1 MIVSRRIRFPKSS
14 QHPFETLKGLTN
26 FLVSIFILSSLLL
39 SSVPQTSKD
48 IQLFS
53 AFFYFWFRFALLCS
67 DPQNRSHIST
77 LHHQKE
83 WLARQISH
91 QQTLMWKPSNP
102 IKGQIPLVSLH
113 NTALVLCAAAAVSH
127 PLGNFIRI
135 YILYRHDDIFALH
148 PPSSCPFPPFEHRWL
163 FDSIFRLQNSWHAAQ
178 NRNWFLLCLGSC
190 LTCKWEEPK
199 KSLNLIRSSSEKLSI
214 MRKISHW
221 LRGLVWGFGRLFRID
236 RRAHLRGQHS
246 C

>member
-83 WLARQISH
+83 WLARRISH

-135 YILYRHDDIFALH
+135 YIDTMIFSLFIPRRRVHSRHSSIAGSLILFFASEIH
-148 PPSSCPFPPFEHRWL
+148 
-163 FDSIFRLQNSWHAAQ
+163 DTQ
-178 NRNWFLLCLGSC
+178 
-190 LTCKWEEPK
+190 PK
-199 KSLNLIRSSSEKLSI
+199 IE
-214 MRKISHW
+214 
-221 LRGLVWGFGRLFRID
+221 ID
-236 RRAHLRGQHS
+236 FFS
-246 C
+246 T